1 MLNPGGRFTGA
12 KLARL
17 MRTMGSDSP
26 VASSDSFRSKFQGAT
41 LADDVIAKP
50 TTPVVLQRLLMEF
63 GLGSVRR
70 HAEAADVSGGQS
82 AAVVGINRALF
93 PPTQDGTSTRPL

>member
-63 GLGSVRR
+63 GLAPS
-70 HAEAADVSGGQS
+70 EAVPS
-82 AAVVGINRALF
+82 
-93 PPTQDGTSTRPL
+93 PLMFREASPLRSLE